1 MGGQIQLTD
10 TAIKILEARY
20 LIKDENGNLKETP
33 EGMFRRVAESV
44 ASAEKLYGA
53 TDEDVRRLADEFFA
67 MMASLDFIPNSPT
80 LMNAGTPLGQLS
92 ACFVLPVPDSIE
104 GIFDSLKY
112 TAIIHKSG
120 GGTGFSFSRIR
131 PKNDI
136 VKSTMGVASG
146 PVSFMKIFDAATEQI
161 KQGGRRRGAN
171 MGILRVD
178 HPDIEEFISCK
189 ADMKTLQNFNI
200 SVGAT
205 EEYMRALKSD
215 STYKLVNPRNGRVV
229 AEVSAKKIF
238 DEICKQA
245 WSTGDPG
252 MVFLDRI
259 NEFNP
264 TPQLGEIES
273 TNPCGEQPLLPYESC
288 NLGSIN
294 LGHFVIGYP
303 DSPRVDWD
311 RLSSVVRKA
320 IRFLDDVI
328 DANAFPLK
336 EIDEMTKK
344 TRKIG
349 LGVMGWADMLIKL
362 GVPYDSEEGLFVAS
376 SIAEFINYESKL
388 ASIELAKERGPFPAF
403 KGSVYDGDNPKLPF
417 SGRVFGKPLELGR
430 PKLDWE
436 AVKLGIKQNGIRN
449 ADTITI
455 APTGTIS
462 MIGGASSGIEPLF
475 AVAFVKKVSVG
486 EFPEVNPLFEDFAKR
501 LGFYSKE
508 LMERISKV
516 GRVGDDAE
524 VPAQVKRLFK
534 TALEIDVHYHVAMQ
548 AAWQAFVDNAVSKT
562 INMRNSATV
571 DDVAT
576 AYLEAYEL
584 GCKGIT
590 IYRDGSRSEQ
600 VLYSGTSAS
609 TAQSPPT
616 GTAAQEK
623 KEQAVVVGILPEARP
638 AVLTGMTIR
647 MKTDSGNLYVTI
659 NEKDGRMFEVFTTLG
674 KSGAATAAFTE
685 AIGRLISLALRIGA
699 DPSAIVK
706 ELVGIRGGE
715 PVWQEGERVLSVPDA
730 IGKAINRYL
739 EMKAGKT
746 QGEQKPLFPVSSK
759 PEGEK
764 PKSIETRGEDTGNE
778 KIIDEEKDSW
788 GYGNPTCP
796 ECGSPLIVSEGCM
809 TCPVCGWSKCD
820 RSTGCL
826 YEWGFKGA

>member
-1 MGGQIQLTD
+1 MEEGIRLTE
-10 TAIKILEARY
+10 TARKILEARY
-20 LIKDENGNLKETP
+20 LIKDEGGNVVETP
-33 EGMFRRVAESV
+33 EGMFRRVANTV
-44 ASAEKLYGA
+44 AGAEKNYGKS
-53 TDEDVRRLADEFFA
+53 DQEIKELADAFYK
-67 MMASLDFIPNSPT
+67 MMAALDFLPNSPT

-104 GIFDSLKY
+104 GIFDALKN

-146 PVSFMKIFDAATEQI
+146 PVSFMKIFDAATDQI

-205 EEYMRALKSD
+205 DEFIKALKSD
-215 STYKLVNPRNGRVV
+215 STYKLINPRNDQVT

-238 DEICKQA
+238 QEICQQA
-245 WSTGDPG
+245 WATGDPG

-259 NEFNP
+259 NQYNP

-294 LGHFVIGYP
+294 LSHFIKDYP
-303 DSPRVDWD
+303 EAPKIDWE
-311 RLSSVVRKA
+311 RLAETVRLA
-320 IRFLDDVI
+320 TRFLDDVI

-336 EIDEMTKK
+336 EIEQMTKLN
-344 TRKIG
+344 RKIG
-349 LGVMGWADMLIKL
+349 LGVMGWADMLIML
-362 GVPYDSEEGLFVAS
+362 GIPYDSEEGLYVAS
-376 SIAEFINYESKL
+376 QVAEFVNYESKL
-388 ASIELAKERGPFPAF
+388 ESVELAKERGRFPAF
-403 KGSVYDGDNPKLPF
+403 KGSVYDAEEARLPF
-417 SGRVFGKPLELGR
+417 SGRTFGKELNLNR
-430 PKLDWE
+430 PHLDWQALKE
-436 AVKLGIKQNGIRN
+436 NIKKYGIRN

-462 MIGGASSGIEPLF
+462 MIAGASSGIEPLF
-475 AVAFVKKVSVG
+475 AIAYVKKVSVG
-486 EFPEVNPLFEDFAKR
+486 EFPDVNPLFQEVAKR
-501 LGFYSKE
+501 LGFYSDE
-508 LMERISKV
+508 LMMKISKV
-516 GRVGDDAE
+516 GRLEGVNE
-524 VPAQVKRLFK
+524 VPDEVKKLFK

-571 DDVAT
+571 DDVAK
-576 AYLEAYEL
+576 AYLEAYDL

-590 IYRDGSRSEQ
+590 IYRDGSRSVQ
-600 VLYSGTSAS
+600 VLYAGSSS
-609 TAQSPPT
+609 EQ
-616 GTAAQEK
+616 K
-623 KEQAVVVGILPEARP
+623 KETVKETGGILPEARP
-638 AVLTGMTIR
+638 AVLSGMTIK

-674 KSGAATAAFTE
+674 KSGAAIAAFTE
-685 AIGRLISLALRIGA
+685 AIGRLISLSLRIGA
-699 DPSAIVK
+699 DPNAIIK

-715 PVWQEGERVLSVPDA
+715 PVWQEGEKILSVPDA
-730 IGKAINRYL
+730 IGKALIKY
-739 EMKAGKT
+739 MAIKSGKT
-746 QGEQKPLFPVSSK
+746 ESQKPLVSLSVSDHE
-759 PEGEK
+759 EGNKEA
-764 PKSIETRGEDTGNE
+764 GNE
-778 KIIDEEKDSW
+778 GVKNAGEDSW

-809 TCPVCGWSKCD
+809 TCPVCGWSKC
-820 RSTGCL
+820 
-826 YEWGFKGA
+826 E

>member
-1 MGGQIQLTD
+1 MEKPVKLTD
-10 TAIKILEARY
+10 TALKILEARY

-33 EGMFRRVAESV
+33 EEMFRRVANHV
-44 ASAEKLYGA
+44 ANAEKLYGK
-53 TDEDVRRLADEFFA
+53 TDEEIKTLANAFYDI
-67 MMASLDFIPNSPT
+67 MASLDFIPNSPT

-92 ACFVLPVPDSIE
+92 ACFVLPVPDSID
-104 GIFDSLKY
+104 GIFDALKY

-120 GGTGFSFSRIR
+120 GGTGFSFSKIR

-189 ADMKTLQNFNI
+189 SDMKTLQNFNI
-200 SVGAT
+200 SVGIT
-205 EEYMRALKSD
+205 GEYINSLKNNSN
-215 STYKLVNPRNGRVV
+215 YKLINPRNKEAV
-229 AEVSAKKIF
+229 AELNAKKIF
-238 DEICKQA
+238 DEICQQA
-245 WSTGDPG
+245 WKTGDPG
-252 MVFLDRI
+252 MVFLDHI
-259 NEFNP
+259 NQYNP

-294 LGHFVIGYP
+294 LGHFVSGYP
-303 DSPRVDWD
+303 ESPTIEWD
-311 RLSSVVRKA
+311 NLASTVRLAV
-320 IRFLDDVI
+320 RFLDDII
-328 DANAFPLK
+328 DTNAFPLK
-336 EIDEMTKK
+336 EIEEMTKA

-362 GVPYDSEEGLFVAS
+362 GIPYDSEEGLYLAS
-376 SIAEFINYESKL
+376 SISEFINYHSKL
-388 ASIELAKERGPFPAF
+388 ASVDLAKERGAFPAF
-403 KGSVYDGDNPKLPF
+403 KGSIYDGPSLKLPF
-417 SGRVFGKPLELGR
+417 SGKTFGKTININR

-436 AVKLGIKQNGIRN
+436 IIKSRVREYGIRN

-475 AVAFVKKVSVG
+475 AVAYVKKVSVG
-486 EFPEVNPLFEDFAKR
+486 EFPEVNPLFEEMAKR
-501 LGFYSKE
+501 LGFHSNE
-508 LMERISKV
+508 LMQKISKL
-516 GRVGDDAE
+516 GKVGDAEE
-524 VPAQVKRLFK
+524 VPESAKKLFK

-562 INMRNSATV
+562 INLKNSATV
-571 DDVAT
+571 DDVSK

-590 IYRDGSRSEQ
+590 IYRDGSRNEQ
-600 VLYSGTSAS
+600 VLY
-609 TAQSPPT
+609 T
-616 GTAAQEK
+616 GTTANAEK
-623 KEQAVVVGILPEARP
+623 KEANTPVGIVPEARP
-638 AVLTGMTIR
+638 AVLTGITIK

-659 NEKDGRMFEVFTTLG
+659 NEKNGRMFEVFTTLG

-685 AIGRLISLALRIGA
+685 AIGRMISLALRIGA
-699 DPSAIVK
+699 DPNSIVK

-730 IGKAINRYL
+730 IGKAINKYL
-739 EMKAGKT
+739 AMKSGT
-746 QGEQKPLFPVSSK
+746 SEEQKPLFTISDSKKNVS
-759 PEGEK
+759 
-764 PKSIETRGEDTGNE
+764 NE
-778 KIIDEEKDSW
+778 NVQDSW

-820 RSTGCL
+820 
-826 YEWGFKGA
+826 

>member
-1 MGGQIQLTD
+1 MEKSVKLTD
-10 TAIKILEARY
+10 TALKILEARY

-33 EGMFRRVAESV
+33 EEMFRRVANYV
-44 ASAEKLYGA
+44 ANAEKLYGK
-53 TDEDVRRLADEFFA
+53 TDEEIKTLANAFYDI
-67 MMASLDFIPNSPT
+67 MASLDFIPNSPT

-92 ACFVLPVPDSIE
+92 ACFVLPVPDSID
-104 GIFDSLKY
+104 GIFDALKY

-120 GGTGFSFSRIR
+120 GGTGFSFSKIR

-189 ADMKTLQNFNI
+189 SDMKTLQNFNI
-200 SVGAT
+200 SVGIT
-205 EEYMRALKSD
+205 GEYINSLKNNSN
-215 STYKLVNPRNGRVV
+215 YKLINPRNKEAV
-229 AEVSAKKIF
+229 AELNAKKIF
-238 DEICKQA
+238 DEICQQA
-245 WSTGDPG
+245 WKTGDPG
-252 MVFLDRI
+252 MIFLDHI
-259 NEFNP
+259 NQYNP

-294 LGHFVIGYP
+294 LGHFVSGYP
-303 DSPRVDWD
+303 ESPKIEWD
-311 RLSSVVRKA
+311 NLASTVRLAV
-320 IRFLDDVI
+320 RFLDDII
-328 DANAFPLK
+328 DTNAFPLK
-336 EIDEMTKK
+336 EIEKMTKA

-362 GVPYDSEEGLFVAS
+362 GIPYDSEEGLYLAS
-376 SIAEFINYESKL
+376 SVSEFINYQSKL
-388 ASIELAKERGPFPAF
+388 ASVDLAKERGAFPAF
-403 KGSVYDGDNPKLPF
+403 KGSIYDGPSPELPF
-417 SGRVFGKPLELGR
+417 SGKTFGKAIKIDR
-430 PKLDWE
+430 PRLDWE
-436 AVKLGIKQNGIRN
+436 IIKSSIREYGIRN

-475 AVAFVKKVSVG
+475 AVAYVKKVSVG
-486 EFPEVNPLFEDFAKR
+486 EFPEVNPLFEETAKR
-501 LGFYSKE
+501 LGFHSDE
-508 LMERISKV
+508 LMQKISKS
-516 GRVGDDAE
+516 GKVGDAEE
-524 VPAQVKRLFK
+524 VPENTRKLFK

-562 INMRNSATV
+562 INLKNSATV
-571 DDVAT
+571 DDVSK

-590 IYRDGSRSEQ
+590 IYRDGSRNEQ
-600 VLYSGTSAS
+600 VLYTGTSAN
-609 TAQSPPT
+609 A
-616 GTAAQEK
+616 EK
-623 KEQAVVVGILPEARP
+623 KETNPPVGIVPEARP
-638 AVLTGMTIR
+638 AVLTGITIK

-659 NEKDGRMFEVFTTLG
+659 NEKNGRMFEVFTTLG

-685 AIGRLISLALRIGA
+685 AIGRMISLALRIGA
-699 DPSAIVK
+699 DPNSIVK

-730 IGKAINRYL
+730 IGKAINKYL
-739 EMKAGKT
+739 AMKSGT
-746 QGEQKPLFPVSSK
+746 SEEQKPLFAVSDSK
-759 PEGEK
+759 K
-764 PKSIETRGEDTGNE
+764 NTSNE
-778 KIIDEEKDSW
+778 SAQDSW

-820 RSTGCL
+820 
-826 YEWGFKGA
+826 